1 MRKFLLLSLLILI
14 VNSLLL
20 ANNVQVKNV
29 EVVRIDR
36 TNKTIYIQFDL
47 SGENSWRVR
56 GGAANWDANWVFI
69 KYRLGSGAW
78 NHATLS
84 TDRSVYLFP
93 PEITVDPAADGKG
106 VFIYSAFSDT
116 GLIPNY
122 DYQNIVLAWSYG
134 TDGFD
139 DTGTDLEVKVFA
151 IEMVYIPQGKYYLGD
166 GSSVGTFLDS
176 SNVPALISNNPLTVY
191 CSNTD
196 YDDNQLETLGVLVD
210 GDGGIDSD
218 GDNIIDNITFP
229 TGFMAFY
236 CMKYEISQQQ
246 YVDFLNN
253 ITAADADVRG
263 DLTNSDRNN
272 ITASSNYPNI
282 STTSPYVAVN
292 WIDWYDLVA
301 YLDWAGLRPMT
312 ELEYEKAARGSSN
325 PVAGEF
331 AWGTSNAADSTY
343 NITNTDNAN
352 EEVSNPAT
360 TAGNVNDST
369 TNPACLLPGP
379 MRVGIF
385 AANNSSNS
393 REFAGA
399 SYYGVMELSG
409 NLWEM
414 VVTLGNPEGR
424 LFRGTHGDGKL
435 VNSGADN
442 SDWPNNGTGQTLGT
456 GFKGGAY
463 TDGYI
468 QISDRTFAAKGYFVR
483 DNNQGG
489 RGVRTAD

>member
-1 MRKFLLLSLLILI
+1 MRKLLLLSLFILI

-36 TNKTIYIQFDL
+36 TNKIIYIQFDL
-47 SGENSWRVR
+47 SGENSWRIR
-56 GGAANWDANWVFI
+56 GGAANWDANWVFV
-69 KYRLGSGAW
+69 KYRSGSGAW
-78 NHATLS
+78 SHATLS

-93 PEITVDPAADGKG
+93 SEISVDPATDGKG
-106 VFIYSAFSDT
+106 VFIYSAISDI

-122 DYQNIVLAWSYG
+122 NYQDIVLAWNYG
-134 TDGFD
+134 IDGFN
-139 DTGTDLEVKVFA
+139 DTSTDLEIKVFA
-151 IEMVYIPQGKYYLGD
+151 IEMVYIPQGDYYLGD
-166 GSSVGTFLDS
+166 GSSLGTFRNSS
-176 SNVPALISNNPLTVY
+176 SNPALISNNPLSVY
-191 CSNTD
+191 CENTS
-196 YDDNQLETLGVLVD
+196 YDDAQLETLGVLVD

-218 GDNIIDNITFP
+218 GDNIIDNTTFP
-229 TGFMAFY
+229 TGYNAFY

-253 ITAADADVRG
+253 ISAADAGVRG

-272 ITASSNYPNI
+272 ITASSNYPDI
-282 STTSPYVAVN
+282 STTRPYVALN

-312 ELEYEKAARGSSN
+312 ELEFEKAARGSSN

-331 AWGTSNAADSTY
+331 AWGTSNAATGVY
-343 NITNTDNAN
+343 NIINQDSSN
-352 EEVSNPAT
+352 EEVSNPST
-360 TAGNVNDST
+360 VAGNVNYLNTS
-369 TNPACLLPGP
+369 PSGSLSGP
-379 MRVGIF
+379 MRCGIF

-399 SYYGVMELSG
+399 SYYGVMDLSG

-414 VVTLGNPEGR
+414 VVTLGDAEGR

-442 SDWPNNGTGQTLGT
+442 SDWPNNGTGQALGI
-456 GFKGGAY
+456 GFKGGGY
-463 TDGYI
+463 THSEI
-468 QISDRTFAAKGYFVR
+468 QISDRTYAAVGYYPR

-489 RGVRTAD
+489 RGVRTAN